1 VKWSQTVP
9 FVLALILNKVFQE
22 FFGFD
27 ILCWCLAKSMQHIR
41 VGHQARGCAMAAHNS
56 QHTRIAQLQ
65 HCIQAMMRHEIR
77 EELDALDQ
85 HD

>member
-1 VKWSQTVP
+1 
-9 FVLALILNKVFQE
+9 
-22 FFGFD
+22 
-27 ILCWCLAKSMQHIR
+27 
-41 VGHQARGCAMAAHNS
+41 MAAHNS

-85 HD
+85 HDEPPRSMQVEGYKLDSHAAAGCES